1 MNYQSLCLI
10 TKYLVLNYMYF
21 YGPNLAMLQ
30 NFICCKIQIEIFFL
44 CFSNTSFSIDIGIE
58 NGS

>member
-30 NFICCKIQIEIFFL
+30 NFICCKIQGNRKWKL
-44 CFSNTSFSIDIGIE
+44 SMGPG
-58 NGS
+58 NGADL